1 MYRVVIKSRN
11 DSILHTFSAPEAL
24 FRLSTIQIE
33 TDINIENKGVEA
45 ATCITRE
52 VLLTWKDEDDRTLG
66 GITVTTSE
74 IIVCNT

>member
-1 MYRVVIKSRN
+1 
-11 DSILHTFSAPEAL
+11 
-24 FRLSTIQIE
+24 
-33 TDINIENKGVEA
+33 
-45 ATCITRE
+45 